1 MILIEKQYQHF
12 LSLSLFQVCLIE
24 CEGNVSPAST
34 WDLCRKASA
43 LQPLPSISVGGA
55 MLKRAQEEVEA
66 LLSEDEPAE
75 GGVMQSDA
83 LQRFDHVA
91 RALGVDERSLQSRT
105 SQLNAAYNAQ
115 NALSME
121 EDSKEERGQEDGD
134 GDIMERGQG
143 EVGLSVSKRFGGFW
157 KGRHGYK
164 KLVSPGRPFQKR
176 YGGFIGV
183 RKSARKWNNQKRFS
197 EFLKQYLGMS
207 TRATEFNSVSE
218 DLTQQNEV

>member
-1 MILIEKQYQHF
+1 
-12 LSLSLFQVCLIE
+12 
-24 CEGNVSPAST
+24 
-34 WDLCRKASA
+34 
-43 LQPLPSISVGGA
+43 

-66 LLSEDEPAE
+66 MLSEDELTE
-75 GGVMQSDA
+75 GGLFPSVA
-83 LQRFDHVA
+83 LHRFDHMA
-91 RALGVDERSLQSRT
+91 RALGMDERGLESKSG
-105 SQLNAAYNAQ
+105 QLNNAYNTQ

-121 EDSKEERGQEDGD
+121 DEGEEDIAQEGEGD
-134 GDIMERGQG
+134 GGVTERGQG

-164 KLVSPGRPFQKR
+164 KLISPGRPFQKR

-207 TRATEFNSVSE
+207 TRSTELNSVSE
-218 DLTQQNEV
+218 DLTQQN